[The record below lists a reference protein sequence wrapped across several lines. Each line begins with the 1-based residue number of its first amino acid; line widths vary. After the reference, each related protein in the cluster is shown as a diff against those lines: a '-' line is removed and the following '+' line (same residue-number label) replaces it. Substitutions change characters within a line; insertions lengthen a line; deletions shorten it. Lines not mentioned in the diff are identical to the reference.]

1 MKISRKL
8 QRLVENKIRHSMATG
23 AFPGMERASATGPLP
38 RAATD
43 KTEGQ
48 AGDQA
53 K

>member
-8 QRLVENKIRHSMATG
+8 QRLVENKIRHSIATG
-23 AFPGMERASATGPLP
+23 AFPGLDRASATGPLP
-38 RAATD
+38 RAVAD
-43 KTEGQ
+43 KNEGQ